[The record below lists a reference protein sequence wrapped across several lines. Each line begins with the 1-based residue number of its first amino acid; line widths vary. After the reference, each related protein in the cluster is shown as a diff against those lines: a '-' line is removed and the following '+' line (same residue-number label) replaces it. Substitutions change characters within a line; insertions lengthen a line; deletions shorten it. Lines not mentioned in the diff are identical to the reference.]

1 VNKLYPSSPTETEI
15 LNKKITD
22 DAPKTEDVIR
32 DYIEAHR
39 MEIPKMQEGIDYYFA
54 KGKIS
59 KRVIE
64 VYGDGGAKSVDPDAT
79 NNKIPSGWHKLLV
92 DQKVSYLVG
101 DAITIASKTE
111 KDIKAIQEALGEEF
125 EDTMPELVK
134 NASNKGR
141 DWLHPYID
149 EEGKFDY
156 IIIPAEEFIPI
167 YDNNK
172 RKHLQ
177 GGIRFY
183 SLDDETTKI
192 EVWDENVVTYYE
204 MVNGEVVKDALE
216 EINPASHFYY
226 NDKGYGWG
234 KVPFVEF
241 ANNEERVSDLIFY
254 KNLIDCYDLL
264 MSDVSNT
271 LEDIQSFIYVL
282 KGYEG
287 TDLKQFTNDVK
298 RYKVISMSDEQGSG
312 VDTINAEVPV
322 EAVKTHLERLAQD
335 IYAFGQGVN
344 SSPDKFGNAP
354 SGVAI
359 KNLYSLLD
367 MKASMLERK
376 FSKGLEKFIWFVC
389 EYLSISGQGDFDYK
403 DLTFTFNKSLL
414 VNEMEIIQM
423 AQQSQG
429 LVSRLTILRNH
440 PWVDN
445 PTEEEKRLESEM
457 DEYAKHL
464 PAIGGKQNNIPKSGS
479 TTDGKKACSECDG
492 SGKVTS
498 DKTGDGSGKV
508 TSDKTGERITC
519 KTCGGDGVIG

>member
-1 VNKLYPSSPTETEI
+1 MYPSSPTETEL
-15 LNKKITD
+15 LNKHITD
-22 DAPKTEDVIR
+22 SAPKTEDVIKE
-32 DYIEAHR
+32 YIEAHQ
-39 MEIPKMQEGIDYYFA
+39 MEIPKMQEGVNYYFA

-59 KRVIE
+59 NRVIE
-64 VYGDGGAKSVDPDAT
+64 VYDDNGGKAPDPDAT

-101 DAITIASKTE
+101 DPITIASKTE
-111 KDIKAIQEALGEEF
+111 KDIKPVQEALGEEF

-149 EEGKFDY
+149 EEGNFDY

-183 SLDDETTKI
+183 ALDDETTKI
-192 EVWDENVVTYYE
+192 ELWNDKEVTYYE
-204 MVNGEVVKDALE
+204 MVNGEVVLDALE
-216 EINPASHFYY
+216 EINPAPHFYFG
-226 NDKGYGWG
+226 DKGYGWE
-234 KVPFVEF
+234 KVPFIEF
-241 ANNEERVSDLIFY
+241 ANNEERVSDLVFY
-254 KNLIDCYDLL
+254 KALIDCYDML

-287 TDLKQFTNDVK
+287 TDLAEFLNNIK
-298 RYKVISMSDEQGSG
+298 RYKAIKTSDEPGSG
-312 VDTINAEVPV
+312 VDTINGEVPV
-322 EAVKTHLERLAQD
+322 EAVKTHLDRLTQD

-344 SSPDKFGNAP
+344 ASPDKFGNAP

-376 FSKGLEKFIWFVC
+376 FSKGLEKFMWFVC

-414 VNEMEIIQM
+414 VNELELINM
-423 AQQSQG
+423 ARQSQG
-429 LVSRLTILRNH
+429 VISRLTILKNH
-440 PWVDN
+440 PWVTDV
-445 PTEEEKRLESEM
+445 TEEEKRLKEEE
-457 DEYAKHL
+457 DEYAKNL
-464 PAIGGKQNNIPKSGS
+464 PDIKPDDNTFPEGSGKEIKGQK
-479 TTDGKKACSECDG
+479 TCSDCDG
-492 SGKVTS
+492 SGKVMS
-498 DKTGDGSGKV
+498 DKTGRD
-508 TSDKTGERITC
+508 IIC
-519 KTCGGDGVIG
+519 KTCGGDGLIG